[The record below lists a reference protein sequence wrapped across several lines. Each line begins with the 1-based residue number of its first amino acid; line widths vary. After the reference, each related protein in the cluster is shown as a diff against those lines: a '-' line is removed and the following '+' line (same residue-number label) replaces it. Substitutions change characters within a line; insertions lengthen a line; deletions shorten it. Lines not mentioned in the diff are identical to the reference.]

1 MPSPP
6 PSFTQMSPP
15 VRVVCSDRAQWI
27 PSSTLNLALAGLKRV
42 SSALLC
48 WKENTPIP
56 TGGTLFALF
65 SMLQIIFFCILQKK
79 KLQCTN
85 QNTLFPFIFHFC
97 SHSVCL
103 VERDSLGYTCVGC
116 VSVLYCS
123 VNSFFSWIG
132 RYLQWN
138 TCSWTVN
145 YLPIW
150 KIMFEVFGNLHHLH
164 I

>member
-15 VRVVCSDRAQWI
+15 VRVVCSDRARWI

-79 KLQCTN
+79 NCSALIRILYFLSSFISLVILCVWWKGIVWDILVLDVCQCCIVML
-85 QNTLFPFIFHFC
+85 TL
-97 SHSVCL
+97 
-103 VERDSLGYTCVGC
+103 
-116 VSVLYCS
+116 
-123 VNSFFSWIG
+123 FSWIG